1 MSPGQRLIKA
11 KVVSTEVT
19 CDLTVNTEAYV
30 REREEGGW
38 GRGRGREGRSGFIF
52 RLKVIL

>member
-19 CDLTVNTEAYV
+19 CDLTVNTEEYV